1 MWIEVGRVN
10 ADIQKLNVRDLQE
23 GHEYLMRIYARN
35 EVGFSEPL
43 ESDEPVKIVPA
54 SGNFFKR
61 VFF

>member
-23 GHEYLMRIYARN
+23 GHEYFIRIYARN

-43 ESDEPVKIVPA
+43 ESEEPFKIVPA
-54 SGNFFKR
+54 SGKIN
-61 VFF
+61 